1 MMPSVLWENFIRT
14 PAVLCSFLLP
24 TLKSLQL
31 DTELTLSVSDI
42 LLINYQFACVL
53 IVYIA
58 SLMVLMVLRTVS
70 SNFNFLVTY
79 LHRFFLYAIHTHR
92 VLVCRICRF
101 GFCQPIW
108 EFDHTHCVP
117 PHRPGGPRVF
127 ALIDRGNRGRE
138 LQETSVRVPGQGH
151 DPPSRQQCSH
161 GHGTLKVHSPT
172 STAKIQTLD
181 SC

>member
-1 MMPSVLWENFIRT
+1 MFTDSGFLTLMMPSVLWENFIRT

-42 LLINYQFACVL
+42 LLINYQFAWEL

-79 LHRFFLYAIHTHR
+79 LHRFFFVCYTHSSSAS
-92 VLVCRICRF
+92 VQNL
-101 GFCQPIW
+101 QIW
-108 EFDHTHCVP
+108 FLSAHL
-117 PHRPGGPRVF
+117 G
-127 ALIDRGNRGRE
+127 I
-138 LQETSVRVPGQGH
+138 
-151 DPPSRQQCSH
+151 
-161 GHGTLKVHSPT
+161 
-172 STAKIQTLD
+172 
-181 SC
+181 